1 MALSTAIFVGKSQE
15 WIPEIVERAKQLK
28 TNAGEEREGEVGRL
42 NCSQSSGR
50 HCSGL
55 CSFLLKAPSLH
66 LGDQPGADLGPLISP
81 EAKQRVCD
89 LVQTGVDE
97 GAKVR
102 RLHAHQLTL

>member
-1 MALSTAIFVGKSQE
+1 MLVRG
-15 WIPEIVERAKQLK
+15 
-28 TNAGEEREGEVGRL
+28 GGGEVGREGG
-42 NCSQSSGR
+42 SQSSGR
-50 HCSGL
+50 HCSGP
-55 CSFLLKAPSLH
+55 CSFLFNAPSLH

-102 RLHAHQLTL
+102 RLHAQQHTLKEGREREGRDGEGGWYINQ